1 MRRCPKPII
10 AIVDGYAIGGGHILH
25 MVADITLASDISV
38 FGQTGPRMGSFD
50 AGYGSTH
57 MARLIGQKRAREVWF
72 LCRFYDARE
81 AFEMGLINAYFP
93 REELE
98 GRAAQ
103 WVRRII
109 MNSPTGEYCIF
120 ILHRVP
126 FFDLISS
133 CQL

>member
-1 MRRCPKPII
+1 M
-10 AIVDGYAIGGGHILH
+10 H

-72 LCRFYDARE
+72 LCKFYDAKE

-98 GRAAQ
+98 GRTAQ
-103 WVRRII
+103 WIRRIA
-109 MNSPTGEYCIF
+109 MNSPTGEYVVLVGPNFSIVSF
-120 ILHRVP
+120 LRSDRFEP
-126 FFDLISS
+126 ISESHFVLQS
-133 CQL
+133 CVECR